1 MRVKLKPK
9 TTKLIPQ
16 PTWDVFEK
24 FTKAGYEIFLVGAGV
39 RNLMAGK
46 SPIDCDFTTNA
57 KPEEIQKLFKK
68 SFYDNAFGTVGIPV
82 KKEIYEITTYRTEGT
97 YSDSRRPD
105 QVAWGKTL
113 EEDLKRRELTISA
126 IVIGPNIKLQ
136 TLPRNGIPIR
146 GTNSELQTN
155 LEMIDLFGGLSD
167 FKNKI
172 IKSVGNPQERFAE
185 DALRML
191 RTIRLATQLGFTI
204 EPKTFQGIKNN
215 AQLIKKISGERIKD
229 ELMKILKSEYPA
241 DGFTLLLTSG
251 LLEEI
256 FPKLAKTHGVAQAR
270 HHKDDVW
277 THSLLSLKHCP
288 SKDPIVRLAT
298 LLHDVGKPDAAR
310 PGKEVKVTFYNH
322 EVISANI
329 VKNIAERLKFSK
341 KDQKRL
347 VTLVRWHQ
355 FSVDERQTDKAFRRF
370 IRRVGK
376 QNLNDILDLRTGD
389 RLGGGAKE
397 TSWRTEK
404 FKKRLIEV
412 QKQPFAVTDLKIDG
426 NDIMKTLKI
435 KPGPQVGKILNQLFE
450 EVVEKRIKNEK
461 KDLLAKL
468 KKFK

>member
-1 MRVKLKPK
+1 MRIKLKPR
-9 TTKLIPQ
+9 TIKLIPQ
-16 PTWDVFEK
+16 STWDVFEK

-68 SFYDNAFGTVGIPV
+68 SFYDNAFGTVGIPI
-82 KKEIYEITTYRTEGT
+82 KKGKEIYEITTYRTEGA

-126 IVIGPNIKLQ
+126 IVVGPI
-136 TLPRNGIPIR
+136 IR
-146 GTNSELQTN
+146 DTKN
-155 LEMIDLFGGLSD
+155 LELVDLFGGLDD

-172 IKSVGNPQERFAE
+172 IKSVGDPQKRFAE

-191 RTIRLATQLGFTI
+191 RAIRLATQLGFTI

-215 AQLIKKISGERIKD
+215 TKLIKKISGERIRD
-229 ELMKILKSEYPA
+229 ELIKILKSKYLVE
-241 DGFTLLLTSG
+241 GFTMLLTSG

-256 FPKLAKTHGVAQAR
+256 FPKLAKTYGVAQAR

-277 THSLLSLKHCP
+277 THSLLSLKFCP

-298 LLHDVGKPDAAR
+298 LLHDVGKPDAAK
-310 PGKEVKVTFYNH
+310 PGEKVKVTFYNH
-322 EVISANI
+322 EVISAAI
-329 VKNIAERLKFSK
+329 VRNIAERLRFSK

-347 VTLVRWHQ
+347 ITLVRWHQ

-404 FKKRLIEV
+404 FKKRLVEV

-435 KPGPQVGKILNQLFE
+435 KPGPRVGKILNQLFDD
-450 EVVEKRIKNEK
+450 VVEKKVKNEK
-461 KDLLAKL
+461 KALLGKL
-468 KKFK
+468 K